1 MGLDYVYL
9 NNTTRTYIKGSSY
22 YVSICLLLAPK
33 DPLKYVVTPITYLPT
48 YLSTYLHI
56 YIYQINRDCVMI
68 LYN

>member
-9 NNTTRTYIKGSSY
+9 NNTTRISKAHHIMY
-22 YVSICLLLAPK
+22 ICLLLAPK
-33 DPLKYVVTPITYLPT
+33 DPLKYLVIPITYLPT